1 MNEAHNHTS
10 GQPVADDPVVPPER
24 AGHEGHAGHDDH
36 AAHNGHTDHSA
47 HTAHGDHADHSAHA
61 GNVEHTDHADHEGH
75 GGHEGH
81 GDHVGQFRR
90 LFWIMLVLAVPHIAR
105 SAWPPSAARLMEP
118 PGVVAEGAGAVPQQA
133 TEPPPLPFVFVGA
146 IEDGRQ
152 RTAILIEGEQVH
164 LVVARQ
170 RIDARYRVDRVLAT
184 RIEFTYLPMERK
196 QVLDLAGDP
205 DHGG

>member
-1 MNEAHNHTS
+1 MTRR
-10 GQPVADDPVVPPER
+10 QLVLVATLVATLAATWWASTMEDVPTETAAVPTARAPRMAGR
-24 AGHEGHAGHDDH
+24 AGVQDG
-36 AAHNGHTDHSA
+36 
-47 HTAHGDHADHSAHA
+47 
-61 GNVEHTDHADHEGH
+61 
-75 GGHEGH
+75 
-81 GDHVGQFRR
+81 RP
-90 LFWIMLVLAVPHIAR
+90 LVREAVPHIAR

-146 IEDGRQ
+146 IEDGGQ